1 MIFDH
6 PSVRVV
12 RVGAGSFV
20 LQPECGEAEPVRVA
34 PATGGRYRVEGTA
47 IPEGWALERDDG
59 PTGGFRVL
67 GGNGSEELGRSV
79 GMGRLGVQREMRY
92 VLLGD
97 GKLFRVVPSEPREG
111 GFEVSSHE
119 TWGPYLTARLEPGGW
134 RIVPTPACGGLE
146 DLRILTLL
154 FAAEI
159 LAAEE
164 PNDPGQAV
172 RA

>member
-1 MIFDH
+1 MMFDH

-12 RVGAGSFV
+12 RAGSGSFA
-20 LQPECGEAEPVRVA
+20 LQPERSDAELLRVSPADGGGFRVVGEGIA
-34 PATGGRYRVEGTA
+34 GGW
-47 IPEGWALERDDG
+47 ILERDDG

-67 GGNGSEELGRSV
+67 AGDGSDELGRSV

-97 GKLFRVVPSEPREG
+97 GALFRVVPSEPREG
-111 GFEVSSHE
+111 GFEVSGHE

-134 RIVPTPACGGLE
+134 RIAPTPACGGLE